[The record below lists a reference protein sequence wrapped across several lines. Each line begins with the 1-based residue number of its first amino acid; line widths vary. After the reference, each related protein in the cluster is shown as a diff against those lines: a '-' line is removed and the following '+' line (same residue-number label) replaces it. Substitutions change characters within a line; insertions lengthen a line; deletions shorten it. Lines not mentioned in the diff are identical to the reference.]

1 MLPAV
6 VSQRDSKRMMSDQC
20 KRVRVLSCVVQE
32 FVLKSNFNIQVVVV
46 VVVDFLVIFMKK

>member
-6 VSQRDSKRMMSDQC
+6 VCQGDSKRMISDQC
-20 KRVRVLSCVVQE
+20 KKVRVFSCVVQG
-32 FVLKSNFNIQVVVV
+32 FVVESNFNIQVV